1 MADFWDFLI
10 IAVVF
15 WFILRVLEM
24 RVYGSRSWRH
34 MERLGKRA
42 DRRHAGREF
51 DEKYGMMVG
60 GIVCLFMGLA
70 ILGAQYLFVNYFTG
84 IPALVMGFIGL
95 GGLVLA
101 ALGLALLVASIALGM
116 LMVGSSRR

>member
-10 IAVVF
+10 VAVVF

-24 RVYGSRSWRH
+24 RVYGPRGWKGLEKWGKR
-34 MERLGKRA
+34 MERRRA
-42 DRRHAGREF
+42 RREF
-51 DEKYGMMVG
+51 DEKYGMVVG
-60 GIVCLFMGLA
+60 GIVCLFMGAA

-84 IPALVMGFIGL
+84 IPAVVMGFIGL

-101 ALGLALLVASIALGM
+101 AIGLALLVAAVILGM
-116 LMVGSSRR
+116 LMMASGKR